1 MAATSTSLK
10 LEPEIRDRIQKIAS
24 EKRRTPELIIRDA
37 IGEYLDRE
45 ERRKQLRQ
53 DAMAAWDDY
62 QRTGL
67 HLTGEEVDAW
77 LAKLEAGEEAVL
89 PECHV

>member
-1 MAATSTSLK
+1 
-10 LEPEIRDRIQKIAS
+10 
-24 EKRRTPELIIRDA
+24 LIIRDA